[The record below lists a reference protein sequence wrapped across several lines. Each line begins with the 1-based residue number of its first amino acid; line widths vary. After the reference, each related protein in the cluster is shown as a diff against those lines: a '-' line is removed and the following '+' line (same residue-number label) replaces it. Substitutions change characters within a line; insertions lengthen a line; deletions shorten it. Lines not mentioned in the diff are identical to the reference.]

1 MAINP
6 PPDTVTIAPV
16 TLSESTYLAL
26 RKLEYDH
33 SLARLGLQGTLW
45 GAWAALA
52 TIMVIVFMPVFSPIR
67 VVEHW
72 EIVGMVVA
80 FVVPIVFYGAFIFSR
95 ALKVTGK
102 IEGAGSLDASTGS

>member
-1 MAINP
+1 
-6 PPDTVTIAPV
+6 
-16 TLSESTYLAL
+16 
-26 RKLEYDH
+26 
-33 SLARLGLQGTLW
+33 
-45 GAWAALA
+45 
-52 TIMVIVFMPVFSPIR
+52 MVIVFMPVFSPIR